1 MTTWHASDA
10 ALRDWVEGTCG
21 PLASA
26 SVEQHL
32 VHCDQCRRGV
42 AAIVPAESVAAG
54 WEPILT
60 AVETPPAGLLVG
72 CLERLGAAPSDRLV
86 IATAPVLRL
95 AWVAGLVMVLTFT
108 LFATAAGG
116 DGTVSGF
123 LAIAPLVPVA
133 GVAAAYGPSAD
144 PSYETVLAAPYPM
157 IRLVL
162 LRTAAVLTAA
172 LPLTLVAGLIL
183 PISTWTAVAWLLP
196 GAGFTVGVLVGSAWV
211 DPEYVAFAIGIA
223 WVSAVAWATTRIGDP
238 LVVLAPLAMFGYLL
252 LLCAGL
258 ALIARRALAD
268 APSWRLL

>member
-1 MTTWHASDA
+1 MTTWHASRTV
-10 ALRDWVEGTCG
+10 LQDWVEGTSG

-32 VHCDQCRRGV
+32 VQCDQCRSAV
-42 AAIVPAESVAAG
+42 ASITPAESLDAG
-54 WEPILT
+54 WESILA
-60 AVETPPAGLLVG
+60 AVETPPAGFLVR
-72 CLERLGAAPSDRLV
+72 CLERLGVAPSDRLV

-95 AWVAGLVMVLTFT
+95 AWMAGLVISLTFT
-108 LFATAAGG
+108 FFAAAAGG
-116 DGTVSGF
+116 DGAVSAF

-144 PSYETVLAAPYPM
+144 PAYESVLAAPYPM

-196 GAGFTVGVLVGSAWV
+196 GAGFTVGVLAGSAWV
-211 DPEYVAFAIGIA
+211 DPEYVASAIGIA
-223 WVSAVAWATTRIGDP
+223 WVIAVAWASTRIGDP
-238 LVVLAPLAMFGYLL
+238 LVVLAPLAMAGYLL
-252 LLCAGL
+252 LLCAGI
-258 ALIARRALAD
+258 ALIARRALAA